1 MTNYTLDNQCENIQT
16 CISIEK
22 KHLLKMSCDGE
33 LKCCGTIKNENTF
46 HQKEYKQRT
55 MNSNIVKHL
64 LNSHRK
70 CVSRRKMSSIFCQ
83 ILLVLQLILCSFVL
97 KTIEE
102 VNAQEEY
109 NRLSISDSSS
119 IDIGAING
127 QSKHYSSDYRH
138 VTHEELLS
146 IGDGFD
152 NFTDPGVTHFS
163 EILFDFDHYQVRL

>member
-1 MTNYTLDNQCENIQT
+1 MNQHR
-16 CISIEK
+16 K
-22 KHLLKMSCDGE
+22 KHLLKMTCDGE
-33 LKCCGTIKNENTF
+33 LKCCETMKNENVF
-46 HQKEYKQRT
+46 HQREYKQRT
-55 MNSNIVKHL
+55 INSNIVKHL

-163 EILFDFDHYQVRL
+163 EILFDFDHYQVRI

>member
-1 MTNYTLDNQCENIQT
+1 M
-16 CISIEK
+16 
-22 KHLLKMSCDGE
+22 LLA
-33 LKCCGTIKNENTF
+33 
-46 HQKEYKQRT
+46 
-55 MNSNIVKHL
+55 
-64 LNSHRK
+64 
-70 CVSRRKMSSIFCQ
+70 
-83 ILLVLQLILCSFVL
+83 LQLIFCFFVL
-97 KTIEE
+97 KTFRQ
-102 VNAQEEY
+102 VDALEEY

-163 EILFDFDHYQVRL
+163 EILFDFDHYQVRI

>member
-1 MTNYTLDNQCENIQT
+1 MCGSGIKHPIKMFCDCESRICEN
-16 CISIEK
+16 
-22 KHLLKMSCDGE
+22 
-33 LKCCGTIKNENTF
+33 ENNNDRL
-46 HQKEYKQRT
+46 QQPEYRQRT
-55 MNSNIVKHL
+55 SNLKPQNHL

-70 CVSRRKMSSIFCQ
+70 CVSRRRMSSRFCQ
-83 ILLVLQLILCSFVL
+83 MLLALQLIFCFFVL
-97 KTIEE
+97 KTFRQ
-102 VNAQEEY
+102 VDALEEY

-127 QSKHYSSDYRH
+127 QSRHYSSDYRH

-163 EILFDFDHYQVRL
+163 EILFDFDHYQVS

>member
-1 MTNYTLDNQCENIQT
+1 
-16 CISIEK
+16 
-22 KHLLKMSCDGE
+22 
-33 LKCCGTIKNENTF
+33 
-46 HQKEYKQRT
+46 
-55 MNSNIVKHL
+55 
-64 LNSHRK
+64 
-70 CVSRRKMSSIFCQ
+70 MSSIFCQ
-83 ILLVLQLILCSFVL
+83 ILLVLQLILCSFLL

-127 QSKHYSSDYRH
+127 QSRHYSSDYRH

-163 EILFDFDHYQVRL
+163 EILFDFDHYQVS

>member
-1 MTNYTLDNQCENIQT
+1 
-16 CISIEK
+16 
-22 KHLLKMSCDGE
+22 MSCEGE
-33 LKCCGTIKNENTF
+33 LKSCETIKNENTF
-46 HQKEYKQRT
+46 HQKEYTQGT
-55 MNSNIVKHL
+55 INSNPIKHL

-83 ILLVLQLILCSFVL
+83 ILLVLQLIFSSFIL

-102 VNAQEEY
+102 VYALEDY
-109 NRLSISDSSS
+109 NRLSISDIST

-163 EILFDFDHYQVRL
+163 EILFDFDHYQVRI